1 METAIDMAFGG
12 ATLAACPL
20 SALVLSF
27 AFYGFCG
34 WAWESTVC
42 AMLNHGRFANSG
54 FLLGPC
60 CPIYGAGGIACW
72 LLLRGIPDASSQ
84 FVAAALVC
92 SVIEYS
98 VGVLLEKTTG
108 ARFWDYSHLPFNLHG
123 RICLYWACAFGLGAL
138 CICRLVEPALLGLLG
153 HLPVL
158 IVRLSAFIVAVAM
171 MVDAVCSLAS
181 WRRLS
186 DQLERVRA
194 DLADR
199 INESL
204 ADASDS
210 MLERIPDST
219 IDSVAQTHIRSRAV
233 NAWLAELGDAAL
245 DALREKASMPT
256 FIADGARGLALA
268 ARRVADAAPSM
279 PRPSLSRRLAGKRM
293 SRPVP
298 SVSLSRRDLR
308 FFNAFPRLRINRY
321 EGVIRATNLRDRA
334 TSCFGASRDGR
345 AHGSLAR
352 VFPVRFASVAA
363 PFPRLRHRFHSTT
376 QRLTTPYLVYTSCPS
391 AALWAPTTF
400 ARSRGGECTIRDRQ
414 RLCSSAPCSCF

>member
-1 METAIDMAFGG
+1 MSDAVRAEKIAHEVDYA
-12 ATLAACPL
+12 ARQLAQAGRL
-20 SALVLSF
+20 DLTREFIQHGDVTVYAHVTSVARASLSF
-27 AFYGFCG
+27 A
-34 WAWESTVC
+34 ER
-42 AMLNHGRFANSG
+42 LGR
-54 FLLGPC
+54 
-60 CPIYGAGGIACW
+60 AGISVDRAS
-72 LLLRGIPDASSQ
+72 LLRGALLHDYFLYDWHDPDPSHRLHG
-84 FVAAALVC
+84 FRHPFFALARAEEDFELTPRERNIIVRHMFPLVPVPPTCREAWIVC
-92 SVIEYS
+92 
-98 VGVLLEKTTG
+98 LADKWC
-108 ARFWDYSHLPFNLHG
+108 ALHG

-186 DQLERVRA
+186 DQLECVRA

-210 MLERIPDST
+210 MLERIPDSA

-233 NAWLAELGDAAL
+233 NAWLAELGDVTL

-256 FIADGARGLALA
+256 FISDGARGLALA

-334 TSCFGASRDGR
+334 HELFRR
-345 AHGSLAR
+345 
-352 VFPVRFASVAA
+352 
-363 PFPRLRHRFHSTT
+363 
-376 QRLTTPYLVYTSCPS
+376 
-391 AALWAPTTF
+391 
-400 ARSRGGECTIRDRQ
+400 
-414 RLCSSAPCSCF
+414 

>member
-1 METAIDMAFGG
+1 M
-12 ATLAACPL
+12 
-20 SALVLSF
+20 
-27 AFYGFCG
+27 
-34 WAWESTVC
+34 
-42 AMLNHGRFANSG
+42 
-54 FLLGPC
+54 
-60 CPIYGAGGIACW
+60 
-72 LLLRGIPDASSQ
+72 
-84 FVAAALVC
+84 
-92 SVIEYS
+92 
-98 VGVLLEKTTG
+98 
-108 ARFWDYSHLPFNLHG
+108 
-123 RICLYWACAFGLGAL
+123 
-138 CICRLVEPALLGLLG
+138 LGLLG

-256 FIADGARGLALA
+256 FISDGARGLALA
-268 ARRVADAAPSM
+268 ARRVADVAPSM

-321 EGVIRATNLRDRA
+321 EGVIRATDLVA
-334 TSCFGASRDGR
+334 TEPASCSAASRDGR
-345 AHGSLAR
+345 VCGFLAR
-352 VFPVRFASVAA
+352 VFPVRFAPVAA

-391 AALWAPTTF
+391 AA
-400 ARSRGGECTIRDRQ
+400 S
-414 RLCSSAPCSCF
+414 

>member
-245 DALREKASMPT
+245 DALRDRK
-256 FIADGARGLALA
+256 
-268 ARRVADAAPSM
+268 
-279 PRPSLSRRLAGKRM
+279 
-293 SRPVP
+293 
-298 SVSLSRRDLR
+298 SV
-308 FFNAFPRLRINRY
+308 
-321 EGVIRATNLRDRA
+321 V
-334 TSCFGASRDGR
+334 
-345 AHGSLAR
+345 
-352 VFPVRFASVAA
+352 
-363 PFPRLRHRFHSTT
+363 
-376 QRLTTPYLVYTSCPS
+376 
-391 AALWAPTTF
+391 
-400 ARSRGGECTIRDRQ
+400 
-414 RLCSSAPCSCF
+414 

>member
-1 METAIDMAFGG
+1 MGTAIDMAFGG

-60 CPIYGAGGIACW
+60 CPIYGVGGIACW

-84 FVAAALVC
+84 FIAAALVC

-138 CICRLVEPALLGLLG
+138 CICRVVEPALLGLLG

-158 IVRLSAFIVAVAM
+158 IVRLAAFAVAIAM
-171 MVDAVCSLAS
+171 IVDALCSLAS

-186 DQLERVRA
+186 DQLECVRA

-210 MLERIPDST
+210 MLERIPESA
-219 IDSVAQTHIRSRAV
+219 IDSVTQTHIRSRAV

-245 DALREKASMPT
+245 DALREKASVPT
-256 FIADGARGLALA
+256 FISDGARGLALA

-279 PRPSLSRRLAGKRM
+279 ARPPPRRQTREPSGAERVAQPPRPALFQCLPTPAHQSLRRRHSSHQSPRPRPRAVSPLGGAGAPTALSSSRFSFV
-293 SRPVP
+293 SRPLP
-298 SVSLSRRDLR
+298 RRFQDCGTVS
-308 FFNAFPRLRINRY
+308 I
-321 EGVIRATNLRDRA
+321 
-334 TSCFGASRDGR
+334 
-345 AHGSLAR
+345 
-352 VFPVRFASVAA
+352 
-363 PFPRLRHRFHSTT
+363 
-376 QRLTTPYLVYTSCPS
+376 
-391 AALWAPTTF
+391 
-400 ARSRGGECTIRDRQ
+400 RQ
-414 RLCSSAPCSCF
+414 RSV

>member
-1 METAIDMAFGG
+1 M
-12 ATLAACPL
+12 
-20 SALVLSF
+20 
-27 AFYGFCG
+27 
-34 WAWESTVC
+34 
-42 AMLNHGRFANSG
+42 
-54 FLLGPC
+54 
-60 CPIYGAGGIACW
+60 
-72 LLLRGIPDASSQ
+72 
-84 FVAAALVC
+84 
-92 SVIEYS
+92 
-98 VGVLLEKTTG
+98 
-108 ARFWDYSHLPFNLHG
+108 
-123 RICLYWACAFGLGAL
+123 
-138 CICRLVEPALLGLLG
+138 LGLLG

-219 IDSVAQTHIRSRAV
+219 IDSVAQTHIHSRAV

-256 FIADGARGLALA
+256 FISDGARGLALA

-293 SRPVP
+293 GRPVP

-321 EGVIRATNLRDRA
+321 EGVIRATDLRDRA
-334 TSCFGASRDGR
+334 ASCSAASQSGAKR
-345 AHGSLAR
+345 ALLVR
-352 VFPVRFASVAA
+352 TFPVRFAPVAA

-376 QRLTTPYLVYTSCPS
+376 RRLTTSYLVYTSCPS

-400 ARSRGGECTIRDRQ
+400 IRPRGSECTIRDRQ
-414 RLCSSAPCSCF
+414 RLCSSAPRSCF

>member
-42 AMLNHGRFANSG
+42 AMLNQGRFANSG

-60 CPIYGAGGIACW
+60 CPIYGVGGIACW

-98 VGVLLEKTTG
+98 VGFLLEKTTG

-138 CICRLVEPALLGLLG
+138 CICRVVEPALLGLLGHLPVLIVRLLG

-171 MVDAVCSLAS
+171 MVDAMCSLAS

-210 MLERIPDST
+210 MLERIPDSA
-219 IDSVAQTHIRSRAV
+219 IDSVTQTHIRSRAV
-233 NAWLAELGDAAL
+233 NAWLAELGDATL

-256 FIADGARGLALA
+256 FISDGAHGLALA
-268 ARRVADAAPSM
+268 ARRVADAAPSV
-279 PRPSLSRRLAGKRM
+279 PHPSLARLRAGRRA

-308 FFNAFPRLRINRY
+308 FFNAFPRLRINCY

-334 TSCFGASRDGR
+334 HELFRR
-345 AHGSLAR
+345 
-352 VFPVRFASVAA
+352 
-363 PFPRLRHRFHSTT
+363 
-376 QRLTTPYLVYTSCPS
+376 
-391 AALWAPTTF
+391 
-400 ARSRGGECTIRDRQ
+400 
-414 RLCSSAPCSCF
+414 

>member
-1 METAIDMAFGG
+1 MGTAIDMAFDG

-34 WAWESTVC
+34 WVWESTVC

-92 SVIEYS
+92 SVIEYG

-138 CICRLVEPALLGLLG
+138 CICRVLEPAVLGLLA

-171 MVDAVCSLAS
+171 MGDAVCSLAS

-186 DQLERVRA
+186 DELERVRA

-210 MLERIPDST
+210 MLERIPDSA
-219 IDSVAQTHIRSRAV
+219 IDSVAQTHIRGRAV
-233 NAWLAELGDAAL
+233 L

-256 FIADGARGLALA
+256 FISDGARGLALA

-321 EGVIRATNLRDRA
+321 EGVIRATDLRDRA
-334 TSCFGASRDGR
+334 RELFRR
-345 AHGSLAR
+345 
-352 VFPVRFASVAA
+352 
-363 PFPRLRHRFHSTT
+363 
-376 QRLTTPYLVYTSCPS
+376 
-391 AALWAPTTF
+391 
-400 ARSRGGECTIRDRQ
+400 
-414 RLCSSAPCSCF
+414 

>member
-1 METAIDMAFGG
+1 M
-12 ATLAACPL
+12 
-20 SALVLSF
+20 
-27 AFYGFCG
+27 
-34 WAWESTVC
+34 
-42 AMLNHGRFANSG
+42 
-54 FLLGPC
+54 
-60 CPIYGAGGIACW
+60 
-72 LLLRGIPDASSQ
+72 
-84 FVAAALVC
+84 
-92 SVIEYS
+92 
-98 VGVLLEKTTG
+98 
-108 ARFWDYSHLPFNLHG
+108 PFNLHG

-158 IVRLSAFIVAVAM
+158 IVRLAAFAVAVAM
-171 MVDAVCSLAS
+171 AVDALCSLAS

-210 MLERIPDST
+210 MLERIPDSA

-245 DALREKASMPT
+245 DALREKASVPT
-256 FIADGARGLALA
+256 FISDGARGLALA

-279 PRPSLSRRLAGKRM
+279 PRPSLTRLRAGKRA
-293 SRPVP
+293 SRSVP

-321 EGVIRATNLRDRA
+321 EGVIRATDLRDRA
-334 TSCFGASRDGR
+334 RDLFR
-345 AHGSLAR
+345 R
-352 VFPVRFASVAA
+352 
-363 PFPRLRHRFHSTT
+363 
-376 QRLTTPYLVYTSCPS
+376 
-391 AALWAPTTF
+391 
-400 ARSRGGECTIRDRQ
+400 
-414 RLCSSAPCSCF
+414 